1 MEDSGTQPRAV
12 PAAPPP
18 AAKSA
23 VQLMWRKMIRVLVGR
38 AVDQRH
44 IVGVLKVQ
52 VKPHPV
58 EERLLTCRRL
68 EEAA

>member
-1 MEDSGTQPRAV
+1 
-12 PAAPPP
+12 
-18 AAKSA
+18 
-23 VQLMWRKMIRVLVGR
+23 MIRVFVGR